1 MITRVGWIRER
12 SLAVTTQFCLQDSL
26 PLTEVESAFNT
37 SVESIGDRDCK
48 IQRVSAL
55 KGLVSS
61 QKKQQQIIG
70 MFVYSFDYQGKG

>member
-1 MITRVGWIRER
+1 MCV
-12 SLAVTTQFCLQDSL
+12 QDSL

-55 KGLVSS
+55 KGYVVEITRTVSLS
-61 QKKQQQIIG
+61 EP
-70 MFVYSFDYQGKG
+70 